1 MSTEENKTVV
11 RRLIE
16 EFWNQGQL
24 SVADEL
30 YSTDAVHRD
39 PVTPDLGSGPE
50 SIKQL
55 RTLYGTSFP
64 DQQFTVDDLVAEGDK
79 VVLRWTVRGTH
90 QGELMGIAPTGQQV
104 TVTGITIYRLANG
117 KIAEEVTSWDAFG
130 LMQQLGA
137 IPLTMKAGS
146 GSQP

>member
-1 MSTEENKTVV
+1 MSTEDNKTVV

-16 EFWNQGQL
+16 EFWNQGNL

-39 PVTPDLGSGPE
+39 PVTPDLGRGPE

-90 QGELMGIAPTGQQV
+90 QGELMGVAPTGKQV
-104 TVTGITIYRLANG
+104 TVTGITIYRLADD
-117 KIAEEVTSWDAFG
+117 KIAEEIANWDTYG

-146 GSQP
+146 EG

>member
-1 MSTEENKTVV
+1 MSTEDNKTVV

-24 SVADEL
+24 AVAEEL
-30 YSTDAVHRD
+30 YTTDAVHRD
-39 PVTPDLGSGPE
+39 PVTPDLGRGPE

-55 RTLYGTSFP
+55 HTLYGTSFP

-79 VVLRWTVRGTH
+79 VVMLWTVRGTH
-90 QGELMGIAPTGQQV
+90 QGELMGIAPTGKQV
-104 TVTGITIYRLANG
+104 TVTGITIYRLADG
-117 KIAEEVTSWDAFG
+117 KIAEEVANWDAFG